1 MKINSVSFLILA
13 LCLMVFGLNAQDEK
27 KPLKVISYNIWN
39 GFDFRKDVERKNNV
53 IEWLVDQ
60 KPDVVALQELCGYNE
75 ETLLEDA
82 KKWGHKYA
90 VILKD
95 NCHSVGLTSVNP
107 IVVKEKLLEGLWH
120 GMLHCETFGV
130 DFFVVHFSPRDR
142 DFRMKESEIVLSK
155 INSINNKSFMV
166 LGDFNSHSPFDGS
179 PGLDNPGLLKNVRT
193 SDLKSK
199 DYNNLLDEE
208 FDYSVMASFI
218 AYPLIDVT
226 QRFVK
231 TQDRF
236 TYPAKV
242 HLGSYSSLQ
251 DFEKSQRRIDFI
263 MVSRELAKKCV
274 NSTVYNGEETGM
286 LSDHY
291 PVMAEFKLD

>member
-1 MKINSVSFLILA
+1 MKKVLIIA
-13 LCLMVFGLNAQDEK
+13 ACLLITGLHGQNEGEK
-27 KPLKVISYNIWN
+27 LKVISYNIWN

-53 IEWLVDQ
+53 VNWFIDQ

-95 NCHSVGLTSVNP
+95 NCHSVGLTSVSP
-107 IVVKEKLLEGLWH
+107 IVVKEKLIEGLWH
-120 GMLHCETFGV
+120 GMLHCETLGI

-142 DFRMKESEIVLSK
+142 DFRMKESKIVLSK
-155 INSINNKSFMV
+155 IDSINNRAFMV

-179 PGLDNPGLLKNVRT
+179 PGLDNPDLLKNVRT

-199 DYNNLLDEE
+199 DYNNLLDKE

-226 QRFVK
+226 QRFVNI
-231 TQDRF
+231 QDRF

-242 HLGSYSSLQ
+242 HLGNYKSLQ
-251 DFEKSQRRIDFI
+251 DFEKMRRRIDFI
-263 MVSRELAKKCV
+263 MVSRELAEKCV
-274 NSTVYNGEETGM
+274 NSGVYNGEETAL

-291 PVMAEFKLD
+291 PVMAEFELD